1 MGVVQI
7 VTATIA
13 FAYTA
18 LAIGLFVRAGLG
30 MLALV
35 RLGTPDRTRQG
46 DRGARVKTM
55 LRESLGHTRMLQ
67 WTWVGLAHWAVFFGF
82 FSLFPILAQAYLE
95 TLNPTWSI
103 PWLGHWG
110 PWLLVSEVMA
120 TLTGLGILALFG
132 IRMFNQPKA
141 HPVPPQGEASDAG
154 QRDSSSRFENSRQW
168 QAFYI
173 EATILAIVLCFFTIR
188 SAEWALGAIDQTW
201 ASPVSSQ
208 LAGLFSGLSE
218 DALHTLV
225 TVTAGVKILVS
236 WTFFLMLAL
245 VPAMGIGWHRVTAFF
260 NLYFKRH
267 ADGAVSLG
275 SVKPMLIDGAPAD
288 FEKADPET
296 EPFGV
301 DVITDFSWKGLLDFS
316 TCTECG
322 RCQSQC
328 PAWNTGKPLSPKK
341 LVTDLRDHLYEQAP
355 YLKAAATAK
364 ERGGD
369 GAQIEPIS
377 IIGSVIDPDVLW
389 SCTTCGACVEQ
400 CPVDIEHVDHIMD
413 LRRHQTM
420 IESAFPSEA
429 QTMLRNLENKGN
441 PWGEN
446 PAQRLKWAEGLD
458 FEVPVADGGT
468 EFEYLYWVGCAGAYD
483 PKAQKTSRAV
493 ATLLHD
499 AGVKFAVLGEA
510 ETCTGDPARRIGHEF
525 MFQMFAEQNV
535 EALNEVGAVK
545 IVATC
550 PHCLNTIG
558 NEYGEAGGNYE
569 VVHHTE
575 LLNDLVNAGKITPV
589 EQHDGKLTYHDPCY
603 LGRHNRV
610 FTPPRELLGSFAE
623 VTEMPRNS
631 EKSFCCGAGGARMW
645 LEEPIGKRVNRER
658 ADEAVATGAGTV
670 AVGCPFCS
678 TMLRD
683 GVADAGREDV
693 EVIDIAQLLA
703 RTQEKR
709 AETAEAAAAGD

>member
-7 VTATIA
+7 VTAVIA

-35 RLGTPDRTRQG
+35 RLGAPDLTRKG
-46 DRGARVKTM
+46 DRGTRVKTM
-55 LRESLGHTRMLQ
+55 LRETLGHTRMLQ
-67 WTWVGLAHWAVFFGF
+67 WSGVGLAHWAVFFGF
-82 FSLFPILAQAYLE
+82 FLLFPALAQSYFE
-95 TLNPTWSI
+95 VLNPHWAL
-103 PWLGHWG
+103 PVVGHWG
-110 PWLLVSEVMA
+110 PWLLFSEIMTV
-120 TLTGLGILALFG
+120 LTGLAILALFAV
-132 IRMFNQPKA
+132 RMVRQPRANQ
-141 HPVPPQGEASDAG
+141 VPPQGTASDAG
-154 QRDSSSRFENSRQW
+154 QRRSSSRFEGSRQW
-168 QAFYI
+168 MAFYI
-173 EATILAIVLCFFTIR
+173 EATIFTIVLSHMTIR
-188 SAEWALGAIDQTW
+188 TFKLALGDVGHEWT
-201 ASPVSSQ
+201 SPVSS
-208 LAGLFSGLSE
+208 LIAGVWDGASE
-218 DALHTLV
+218 DGLLTAVTLV
-225 TVTAGVKILVS
+225 ALLDILVS

-245 VPAMGIGWHRVTAFF
+245 HPSMGIGWHRVTAFF
-260 NLYFKRH
+260 NIYFKRN

-275 SVKPMLIDGAPAD
+275 AAKPMLVKGEPAD
-288 FEKADPET
+288 FEQADPET
-296 EPFGV
+296 DPFGV
-301 DVITDFSWKGLLDFS
+301 NVITDFSWKGLLDFS

-341 LVTDLRDHLYEQAP
+341 LITDLRDHLYEQAP
-355 YLKAAATAK
+355 YLKAAAIAK
-364 ERGGD
+364 ERGTD
-369 GAQIEPIS
+369 TVEIEPIS
-377 IIGSVIDPDVLW
+377 IIGTVIDPDVLW

-400 CPVDIEHVDHIMD
+400 CPVDIEHVDHILD
-413 LRRHQTM
+413 LRRNMVM
-420 IESAFPSEA
+420 IESDFPAEA

-446 PAQRLKWAEGLD
+446 PAQRLKWADGLD
-458 FEVPVADGGT
+458 FEVPIAEAGGD
-468 EFEYLYWVGCAGAYD
+468 FEYLYWVGCAGAYD

-510 ETCTGDPARRIGHEF
+510 ETCTGDSARRIGHEF
-525 MFQMFAEQNV
+525 MYQMLAEQNV
-535 EALNEVGAVK
+535 ETLNEVGAVK

-558 NEYGEAGGNYE
+558 NEYEDLGGHYE

-575 LLNDLVNAGKITPV
+575 LLGDLVQAGKITPV

-603 LGRHNRV
+603 LGRHNRI
-610 FTPPRELLGSFAE
+610 FTPPRELLGTFAE
-623 VTEMPRNS
+623 VTEMPRNN
-631 EKSFCCGAGGARMW
+631 ERSFCCGAGGARMW
-645 LEEPIGKRVNRER
+645 LEEPLGKRVNRER
-658 ADEAVATGAGTV
+658 ADEAVATGANTV

-703 RTQEKR
+703 RSREVKAEK
-709 AETAEAAAAGD
+709 AAAAPTE

>member
-7 VTATIA
+7 VTAVIA

-18 LAIGLFVRAGLG
+18 LAIWLFVRAGLG

-35 RLGTPDRTRQG
+35 RLGAPDLTRKG
-46 DRGARVKTM
+46 DRGTRVKTM
-55 LRESLGHTRMLQ
+55 LRETLGHTRMLQ
-67 WTWVGLAHWAVFFGF
+67 WSGVGLAHWAVFFGF
-82 FSLFPILAQAYLE
+82 FLLFPALVQSYFEVLNPHWSLPVVGHWDLWLLGSELLTVLTGVAILSLFLVRILRL
-95 TLNPTWSI
+95 P
-103 PWLGHWG
+103 
-110 PWLLVSEVMA
+110 
-120 TLTGLGILALFG
+120 
-132 IRMFNQPKA
+132 RA
-141 HPVPPQGEASDAG
+141 HRVPPEGAASDAG
-154 QRDSSSRFENSRQW
+154 QRRSSSRFEGSRQW
-168 QAFYI
+168 MAFYI
-173 EATILAIVLCFFTIR
+173 EATIFTIVLSHMTVRTIKV
-188 SAEWALGAIDQTW
+188 SLGEIDHEWT
-201 ASPVSSQ
+201 SPVSTL
-208 LAGLFSGLSE
+208 LAGVWDGASE
-218 DALHTLV
+218 NALLTAITLV
-225 TVTAGVKILVS
+225 GLLDILVS

-245 VPAMGIGWHRVTAFF
+245 HPSMGIGWHRVTAFF
-260 NLYFKRH
+260 NIYFKRN
-267 ADGAVSLG
+267 AGGAVSLG
-275 SVKPMLIDGAPAD
+275 AAKPMLVKGEPAD
-288 FEKADPET
+288 FEQADPET
-296 EPFGV
+296 DPFGV
-301 DVITDFSWKGLLDFS
+301 GTIADFSWKGLLDFS

-341 LVTDLRDHLYEQAP
+341 LITDLRDHLYEQAP
-355 YLKAAATAK
+355 YLKAAAIAK
-364 ERGGD
+364 ERGAD
-369 GAQIEPIS
+369 TVEIEPIS
-377 IIGSVIDPDVLW
+377 IIGTVIDPDVLW

-400 CPVDIEHVDHIMD
+400 CPVDIEHVDHILD
-413 LRRHQTM
+413 LRRNM
-420 IESAFPSEA
+420 VMMESDFPAEA

-458 FEVPVADGGT
+458 FEVPIAEAGGD
-468 EFEYLYWVGCAGAYD
+468 FEYLYWVGCAGAYD

-510 ETCTGDPARRIGHEF
+510 ETCTGDSARRIGHEF
-525 MFQMFAEQNV
+525 MYQMLAEQNV
-535 EALNEVGAVK
+535 ETLNEVGAVK

-558 NEYGEAGGNYE
+558 NEYEDIGGHYE

-575 LLNDLVNAGKITPV
+575 LLGDLVQAGKITPV

-603 LGRHNRV
+603 LGRHNRI
-610 FTPPRELLGSFAE
+610 FTPPRELLGTFAE
-623 VTEMPRNS
+623 VTEMPRNN
-631 EKSFCCGAGGARMW
+631 ERSFCCGAGGARMW
-645 LEEPIGKRVNRER
+645 LEEPLGKRVNRER
-658 ADEAVATGAGTV
+658 ADEAVATGANTV

-703 RTQEKR
+703 RSREVKAEK
-709 AETAEAAAAGD
+709 AGSASE

>member
-7 VTATIA
+7 VTAVIA

-18 LAIGLFVRAGLG
+18 LAIGLFARACREL
-30 MLALV
+30 LTTV
-35 RLGTPDRTRQG
+35 RLGTPDRTRSG
-46 DRGARVKTM
+46 DRAARVKTM
-55 LRESLGHTRMLQ
+55 LRETLGHTRMLQ
-67 WTWVGLAHWAVFFGF
+67 WTWIGAAHWLVFVGF
-82 FSLFPILAQAYLE
+82 FSLFPVLATAYLE
-95 TLNPTWSI
+95 AINPEWTL
-103 PWLGHWG
+103 PWVGHWE
-110 PWLLVSEVMA
+110 PWLLLSEVIA
-120 TLTGLGILALFG
+120 AVTGLGILALFG
-132 IRMFNQPKA
+132 VRLASQPAA
-141 HPVPPQGEASDAG
+141 HKVPEQGQVSEDG
-154 QRDSSSRFENSRQW
+154 QRSSSSRFENSRQW

-173 EATILAIVLCFFTIR
+173 EATIFAIVACFFVIR
-188 SAEWALGAIDQTW
+188 SSEFALGGIDAAW
-201 ASPVSSQ
+201 ASPISAGLSN
-208 LAGLFSGLSE
+208 LAGGASE
-218 DALHTLV
+218 DALHTTI

-245 VPAMGIGWHRVTAFF
+245 VPTMGIGWHRVTAFF
-260 NLYFKRH
+260 NIYFKRH
-267 ADGAVSLG
+267 ADGATSLG
-275 SVKPMLIDGAPAD
+275 AVRPMLIDGEPAD
-288 FEKADPET
+288 FETADPET
-296 EPFGV
+296 QPFGAAT
-301 DVITDFSWKGLLDFS
+301 IADFSWKGLLDFT

-355 YLKAAATAK
+355 YLKAASAAAK
-364 ERGGD
+364 NGGEAD
-369 GAQIEPIS
+369 PHEKIN
-377 IIGSVIDPDVLW
+377 IIGDVIDPDVLW

-400 CPVDIEHVDHIMD
+400 CPVDIEHVDTIID
-413 LRRHQTM
+413 LRRNM
-420 IESAFPSEA
+420 VMMESDFPSEA
-429 QTMLRNLENKGN
+429 QTMMRNLENKGN

-446 PAQRLKWAEGLD
+446 PAARLKWAEPLD
-458 FEVPVADGGT
+458 FEVPIAERGGD
-468 EFEYLYWVGCAGAYD
+468 FEYLYWVGCAGAYD

-493 ATLLHD
+493 ATLLHE

-525 MFQMFAEQNV
+525 MFQMLAEQNV

-545 IVATC
+545 IIATC

-558 NEYGEAGGNYE
+558 NEYGELDGKYE

-575 LLNDLVNAGKITPV
+575 LLADLVETGRITPV
-589 EQHDGKLTYHDPCY
+589 DQHEGKLTYHDPCY

-610 FTPPRELLGSFAE
+610 FTPPRELLGSFSE

-631 EKSFCCGAGGARMW
+631 ERSFCCGAGGARMW
-645 LEEPIGKRVNRER
+645 LEEPLGKRVNRER
-658 ADEAVATGAGTV
+658 ADEAVATGAETV

-683 GVADAGREDV
+683 GVADAGKEDSV

-703 RTQEKR
+703 RTQEKK
-709 AETAEAAAAGD
+709 AESAAE

>member
-7 VTATIA
+7 VTATVA

-18 LAIGLFVRAGLG
+18 VAIWLFVRAGLG
-30 MLALV
+30 LLELV
-35 RLGTPDRTRQG
+35 RLGTPDKTRQG
-46 DRGARVKTM
+46 DRGLRVRTM
-55 LRESLGHTRMLQ
+55 LRESLLHTRMLQ
-67 WTWVGLAHWAVFFGF
+67 WTWVGLAHWLVFFGF

-95 TLNPTWSI
+95 TLDPTWAI
-103 PWLGHWG
+103 PWVGHWSV
-110 PWLLVSEVMA
+110 WLFVSEIMA
-120 TLTGLGILALFG
+120 TLTGLGILALFA
-132 IRMFNQPKA
+132 IRLINQPKA
-141 HPVPPQGEASDAG
+141 HQVPPQGQESPAG
-154 QRDSSSRFENSRQW
+154 QRESSSRFENSRQW

-188 SAEWALGAIDQTW
+188 SAEWALGAIDQVW
-201 ASPVSSQ
+201 ASPVSSL
-208 LAGLFSGLSE
+208 LAGLWSGMSE
-218 DALHTLV
+218 GALHTLV
-225 TVTAGVKILVS
+225 TVTAGVKIIVS

-245 VPAMGIGWHRVTAFF
+245 VPSMGIGWHRVTAFF
-260 NLYFKRH
+260 NLYFKRN

-275 SVKPMLIDGAPAD
+275 AAKPMLIDGEPAD
-288 FEKADPET
+288 FETADPET
-296 EPFGV
+296 QPFGV
-301 DVITDFSWKGLLDFS
+301 ATIGDFSWKGLLDFS

-328 PAWNTGKPLSPKK
+328 PAWNTGKPLSPKT
-341 LVTDLRDHLYEQAP
+341 LITDLRDHLYEQAP
-355 YLKAAATAK
+355 YLKAAAIAA
-364 ERGGD
+364 ERGGQPD
-369 GAQIEPIS
+369 PHEKIN
-377 IIGSVIDPDVLW
+377 IIGSVIHPDVLW

-400 CPVDIEHVDHIMD
+400 CPVDIEHVDHILD
-413 LRRHQTM
+413 LRRNM
-420 IESAFPSEA
+420 VMMESDFPEEA

-446 PAQRLKWAEGLD
+446 PAHRLKWAEPLD
-458 FEVPVADGGT
+458 FEVPIAEAGGDW
-468 EFEYLYWVGCAGAYD
+468 EYLYWVGCAGAYD

-510 ETCTGDPARRIGHEF
+510 ETCTGDSARRIGHEF
-525 MFQMFAEQNV
+525 MYQMLAEQNV
-535 EALNEVGAVK
+535 ETLNEVGAVK

-558 NEYGEAGGNYE
+558 NEYEDLGGNYE

-575 LLNDLVNAGKITPV
+575 LLNDLVNSGKIKPV

-603 LGRHNRV
+603 LGRHNRI

-623 VTEMPRNS
+623 VTEMPRNA

-645 LEEPIGKRVNRER
+645 LEEPLGKRVNRER
-658 ADEAVATGAGTV
+658 ADEAVATGANTV

-709 AETAEAAAAGD
+709 AETAAATASE

>member
-7 VTATIA
+7 VTATVA

-18 LAIGLFVRAGLG
+18 VAIWLFVRAGLG
-30 MLALV
+30 LLELV
-35 RLGTPDRTRQG
+35 RLGTPDKTRQG
-46 DRGARVKTM
+46 DRGLRVKTM
-55 LRESLGHTRMLQ
+55 LTESLLHTRMLQ
-67 WTWVGLAHWAVFFGF
+67 WTWVGLAHWLVFFGF

-95 TLNPTWSI
+95 TLNPTWVI
-103 PWLGHWG
+103 PLVGHWSV
-110 PWLLVSEVMA
+110 WLFVSEVMA
-120 TLTGLGILALFG
+120 ALTGLGILALFA
-132 IRMFNQPKA
+132 IRLINQPKV
-141 HPVPPQGEASDAG
+141 HPVPPQGQESPAG
-154 QRDSSSRFENSRQW
+154 QRSSSSRFENSRQW
-168 QAFYI
+168 QALYI

-188 SAEWALGAIDQTW
+188 SAEWALGAVDQVW
-201 ASPVSSQ
+201 ASPVSSV
-208 LAGLFSGLSE
+208 LAGLWSGMSE
-218 DALHTLV
+218 GSLHTLI
-225 TVTAGVKILVS
+225 TVTAGVKIIVS

-245 VPAMGIGWHRVTAFF
+245 IPSMGIGWHRVTAFF
-260 NLYFKRH
+260 NLYFKRN

-275 SVKPMLIDGAPAD
+275 AAKPMLIDGEPAD
-288 FEKADPET
+288 FETADPET
-296 EPFGV
+296 QPFGV
-301 DVITDFSWKGLLDFS
+301 ATIGDFSWKGLLDFS

-328 PAWNTGKPLSPKK
+328 PAWNTGKPLSPKT
-341 LVTDLRDHLYEQAP
+341 LITDLRDHLYEQAP
-355 YLKAAATAK
+355 YLKAAAIAA
-364 ERGGD
+364 ERGGQPD
-369 GAQIEPIS
+369 PHEKIN
-377 IIGSVIDPDVLW
+377 IIGSVIHPDVLW

-400 CPVDIEHVDHIMD
+400 CPVDIEHVDHILD
-413 LRRHQTM
+413 LRRNM
-420 IESAFPSEA
+420 VMMESDFPEEA

-446 PAQRLKWAEGLD
+446 PAHRLKWAEPLD
-458 FEVPVADGGT
+458 FEVPIAEAGGDW
-468 EFEYLYWVGCAGAYD
+468 EYLYWVGCAGAYD

-493 ATLLHD
+493 AQLLHD

-510 ETCTGDPARRIGHEF
+510 ETCTGDSARRIGHEF
-525 MFQMFAEQNV
+525 MYQMLAEQNV
-535 EALNEVGAVK
+535 ETLNEVGAVK

-558 NEYGEAGGNYE
+558 NEYEDLGGNYE

-575 LLNDLVNAGKITPV
+575 LLNDLVNAGKIKPV

-603 LGRHNRV
+603 LGRHNRI

-623 VTEMPRNS
+623 VTEMPRNA

-645 LEEPIGKRVNRER
+645 LEEPLGKRVNRER
-658 ADEAVATGAGTV
+658 ADEAVATGANTV

-709 AETAEAAAAGD
+709 AEAAAAAAGE

>member
-1 MGVVQI
+1 MGAVQI
-7 VTATIA
+7 VTASIA
-13 FAYTA
+13 IAYTA
-18 LAIGLFVRAGLG
+18 VAIGLFVRTGMA
-30 MLALV
+30 MLATL
-35 RLGTPDRTRQG
+35 RLGRADHTLQG
-46 DRGARVKTM
+46 DRGIRIRTM
-55 LRESLGHTRMLQ
+55 LRETLGHTRMLQ
-67 WTWVGLAHWAVFFGF
+67 WTWVGAAHWLVFVGF

-95 TLNPTWSI
+95 TLNPEWTLPI
-103 PWLGHWG
+103 VGHWG
-110 PWLLVSEVMA
+110 PWMLFSELIA
-120 TLTGLGILALFG
+120 ALTGLGMLTLIG
-132 IRMFNQPKA
+132 IRLFSQPRA
-141 HPVPPQGEASDAG
+141 HRVPPEGTPSQDG
-154 QRDSSSRFENSRQW
+154 QRSSSSRFENSKQW
-168 QAFYI
+168 QAVYI
-173 EATILAIVLCFFTIR
+173 EATIMAIVLCYFAIR
-188 SAEWALGAIDQTW
+188 SSEVALGGIETW
-201 ASPVSSQ
+201 TSPISVQIANLWSGASE
-208 LAGLFSGLSE
+208 A
-218 DALHTLV
+218 ALHSAITI
-225 TVTAGVKILVS
+225 TAGVKILVS

-245 VPAMGIGWHRVTAFF
+245 IPSMGIGWHRVTAFF
-260 NLYFKRH
+260 NIYFKRN

-275 SVKPMLIDGAPAD
+275 ALKPMLIDGKPAD
-288 FEKADPET
+288 FETADPET

-301 DVITDFSWKGLLDFS
+301 NTITDFSWKGLLDFS

-355 YLKAAATAK
+355 YLKAANLAK
-364 ERGGD
+364 ARGGD
-369 GAQIEPIS
+369 GAEIEPIS

-389 SCTTCGACVEQ
+389 ACTSCGACVEQ
-400 CPVDIEHVDHIMD
+400 CPVDIEHVDTIMD

-420 IESAFPSEA
+420 IESAFPTEA

-446 PAQRLKWAEGLD
+446 PAHRLKWAEGLD
-458 FEVPVADGGT
+458 FEVPIAESGGD
-468 EFEYLYWVGCAGAYD
+468 FEYLYWVGCAGAYD

-499 AGVKFAVLGEA
+499 AGVKFGVLGDA

-525 MFQMFAEQNV
+525 MYQMLAEQNV
-535 EALNEVGAVK
+535 ETLNEVGAVK

-558 NEYGEAGGNYE
+558 NEYGELDGKYE

-575 LLNDLVNAGKITPV
+575 LLADLVESGRIEPV
-589 EQHDGKLTYHDPCY
+589 EQHEGKLTYHDPCY
-603 LGRHNRV
+603 LGRHNRI
-610 FTPPRELLGSFAE
+610 FTPPRELLGSFSE
-623 VTEMPRNS
+623 VTEMPRNA

-658 ADEAVATGAGTV
+658 ADEAVATGANTV

-683 GVADAGREDV
+683 GVADAGKEDDV

-703 RTQEKR
+703 RSRER
-709 AETAEAAAAGD
+709 RAEAATE

>member
-7 VTATIA
+7 VTTVIA
-13 FAYTA
+13 YAYTA
-18 LAIGLFVRAGLG
+18 LVIGLFVRAGLS
-30 MLALV
+30 MFNLI
-35 RLGTPDRTRQG
+35 RLGAADRTRKG
-46 DRGARVKTM
+46 DRGERVKTM
-55 LRESLGHTRMLQ
+55 LRESLLHTKMLQ
-67 WTWVGLAHWAVFFGF
+67 WTGVGLAHWAVFFGF
-82 FSLFPILAQAYLE
+82 FLLVPALAQSYFE
-95 TLNPTWSI
+95 VLNPEWGLPI
-103 PWLGHWG
+103 IGHWG
-110 PWLLVSEVMA
+110 PWLLGAEILTV
-120 TLTGLGILALFG
+120 LTGLGILALFVV
-132 IRMFNQPKA
+132 RLVRQPRA
-141 HPVPPQGEASDAG
+141 HKVAPEGTASEAG
-154 QRDSSSRFENSRQW
+154 QRRSSSRFEGSRQW
-168 QAFYI
+168 MGFYI
-173 EATILAIVLCFFTIR
+173 EATIFSIVVLHMSVRTFQV
-188 SAEWALGAIDQTW
+188 ALGKIEHEWT
-201 ASPVSSQ
+201 SPVASMFAGGLSDVSDEA
-208 LAGLFSGLSE
+208 LLTGITIAAGL
-218 DALHTLV
+218 D
-225 TVTAGVKILVS
+225 ILVS

-245 VPAMGIGWHRVTAFF
+245 IPTMGIGWHRVTAFF
-260 NLYFKRH
+260 NLYFKRN

-275 SVKPMLIDGAPAD
+275 AAKPMLVDGEPAD

-296 EPFGV
+296 DPFGV
-301 DVITDFSWKGLLDFS
+301 ATIADFSWKGLLDFS

-355 YLKAAATAK
+355 YLKAAAIAK
-364 ERGGD
+364 ERGGED
-369 GAQIEPIS
+369 PHEKIN

-389 SCTTCGACVEQ
+389 ACTTCGACVEQ
-400 CPVDIEHVDHIMD
+400 CPVDIEHVDHILD
-413 LRRHQTM
+413 LRRNMVM
-420 IESAFPSEA
+420 IESDFPAEA

-446 PAQRLKWAEGLD
+446 PAHRLKWAEGLD
-458 FEVPVADGGT
+458 FEIPIADGET

-510 ETCTGDPARRIGHEF
+510 ETCTGDSARRIGHEF
-525 MFQMFAEQNV
+525 MFQMMAEQNV
-535 EALNEVGAVK
+535 ETLNEVGAVK

-558 NEYGEAGGNYE
+558 NEYEDLGGKYE

-589 EQHDGKLTYHDPCY
+589 EEHDGKLTYHDPCY
-603 LGRHNRV
+603 LGRHNRI
-610 FTPPRELLGSFAE
+610 FSPPRELLGSFAE
-623 VTEMPRNS
+623 VTEMPRNN

-645 LEEPIGKRVNRER
+645 LEEPLGKRVNRER
-658 ADEAVATGAGTV
+658 ADEAVATGASTV

-683 GVADAGREDV
+683 GVNDAGREDV

-709 AETAEAAAAGD
+709 TEKAAASE

>member
-13 FAYTA
+13 IAYTA
-18 LAIGLFVRAGLG
+18 VAIGLFVRAGLG
-30 MLALV
+30 MLELV
-35 RLGTPDRTRQG
+35 RLGTPDKSRQG
-46 DRGARVKTM
+46 DRETRIKTM

-67 WTWVGLAHWAVFFGF
+67 WSGVGLAHWAVFFGF
-82 FSLFPILAQAYLE
+82 FLLFPVLAQAYLE
-95 TLNPTWSI
+95 TLNPTWYI
-103 PWLGHWG
+103 PWVGHWSL
-110 PWLLVSEVMA
+110 WLLASEVIA
-120 TLTGLGILALFG
+120 ILTGAGIIALFA
-132 IRMFNQPKA
+132 IRIFSQPRT
-141 HPVPPQGEASDAG
+141 HRVPPQGQASPAG
-154 QRDSSSRFENSRQW
+154 QRTSSSRFENSIQW
-168 QAFYI
+168 RALYI
-173 EATILAIVLCFFTIR
+173 EATIFAIVACFFTIR
-188 SAEWALGAIDQTW
+188 SAEWALGAIDKTW
-201 ASPVSSQ
+201 ASPLSSQ
-208 LAGLFSGLSE
+208 LAGIWNGAS
-218 DALHTLV
+218 DDTLHTAITLA
-225 TVTAGVKILVS
+225 AGLKILVS

-245 VPAMGIGWHRVTAFF
+245 IPSMGIGWHRVTAFF
-260 NLYFKRH
+260 NIYFKRN

-275 SVKPMLIDGAPAD
+275 AAKPMLIDGEPAD
-288 FEKADPET
+288 FETADPET
-296 EPFGV
+296 QPFGV
-301 DVITDFSWKGLLDFS
+301 ATIADFSWKGLLDFS

-328 PAWNTGKPLSPKK
+328 PAWNTGKPLSPKT
-341 LVTDLRDHLYEQAP
+341 LITDLRDHLYEQAP
-355 YLKAAATAK
+355 YLKAAALAA
-364 ERGGD
+364 ERGGEAD
-369 GAQIEPIS
+369 PHEKIN

-389 SCTTCGACVEQ
+389 ACTTCGACVEQ
-400 CPVDIEHVDHIMD
+400 CPVDIEHVDHILD
-413 LRRHQTM
+413 LRRNM
-420 IESAFPSEA
+420 VMMESDFPEEA

-446 PAQRLKWAEGLD
+446 PAHRLKWAEPLD
-458 FEVPVADGGT
+458 FEVPIAEAGGD
-468 EFEYLYWVGCAGAYD
+468 FEYLYWVGCAGAYD

-510 ETCTGDPARRIGHEF
+510 ETCTGDSARRIGHEF
-525 MFQMFAEQNV
+525 MYQMLAEQNV
-535 EALNEVGAVK
+535 ETLNEVGAVK

-558 NEYGEAGGNYE
+558 NEYEDIGGKYE

-589 EQHDGKLTYHDPCY
+589 EEHEGKLTYHDPCY
-603 LGRHNRV
+603 LGRHNRI

-658 ADEAVATGAGTV
+658 ADEAVATGANTV

-709 AETAEAAAAGD
+709 AEAAAASAGE

>member
-18 LAIGLFVRAGLG
+18 LAIGLFVRAGMGL
-30 MLALV
+30 LELV
-35 RLGTPDRTRQG
+35 RVGTPDKTRKG
-46 DRGARVKTM
+46 ERGARIRTM
-55 LRESLGHTRMLQ
+55 LRESLGHTRMLK

-82 FSLFPILAQAYLE
+82 FLLFPVLAQAYLE

-103 PWLGHWG
+103 PWVGHWG
-110 PWLLVSEVMA
+110 PWLLASEVVA
-120 TLTGLGILALFG
+120 ALTGVGILALFA
-132 IRMFNQPKA
+132 IRLINQPKV
-141 HPVPPQGEASDAG
+141 HEVPPQGQASPAG
-154 QRDSSSRFENSRQW
+154 QRHSSSRFENSRQW

-208 LAGLFSGLSE
+208 LAGVFSGASE
-218 DALHTLV
+218 EALHTIV

-245 VPAMGIGWHRVTAFF
+245 VPSMGIGWHRVTAFF

-275 SVKPMLIDGAPAD
+275 AVKPMLIDGVPAD

-301 DVITDFSWKGLLDFS
+301 DVITDFSWKGLLDFT

-355 YLKAAATAK
+355 YLKAAALAK
-364 ERGGD
+364 ERGGEAD
-369 GAQIEPIS
+369 PHEKIS

-389 SCTTCGACVEQ
+389 ACTTCGACVEQ

-446 PAQRLKWAEGLD
+446 PAHRLKWAEGLD
-458 FEVPVADGGT
+458 FEVPVAEAGT

-550 PHCLNTIG
+550 PHCLNSIG

-589 EQHDGKLTYHDPCY
+589 DQHDGKLTYHDPCY
-603 LGRHNRV
+603 LGRHNKI

-623 VTEMPRNS
+623 VTEMPRT
-631 EKSFCCGAGGARMW
+631 EERSFCCGAGGARMW

-693 EVIDIAQLLA
+693 EVVDIAQLLA

-709 AETAEAAAAGD
+709 AEAAAAD